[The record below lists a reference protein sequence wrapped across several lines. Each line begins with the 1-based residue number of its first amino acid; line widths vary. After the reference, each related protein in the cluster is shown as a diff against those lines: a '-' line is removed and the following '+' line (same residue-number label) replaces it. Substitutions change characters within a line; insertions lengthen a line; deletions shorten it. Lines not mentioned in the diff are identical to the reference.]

1 MIAPR
6 LTKPYREELQVLGV
20 TAQQE
25 EPGVWQL
32 QGGLVLHPTWV
43 LETDELV
50 GLEHPLLS
58 LVSKEFLANRVAIYN
73 MLHQGGYTDLVVY
86 LAQQITQFNLRGEEF
101 AMKHL
106 GAEDEM
112 KQALRDLMASWP
124 LEQRLAG
131 VSLEKRLEGLS
142 PRERLK
148 GLSPEELLEGLTP
161 EDRQRLRQLL
171 QQQPSEDDS
180 SAGK

>member
-1 MIAPR
+1 
-6 LTKPYREELQVLGV
+6 
-20 TAQQE
+20 
-25 EPGVWQL
+25 
-32 QGGLVLHPTWV
+32 
-43 LETDELV
+43 
-50 GLEHPLLS
+50 
-58 LVSKEFLANRVAIYN
+58 